1 MVATKELGKPD
12 LVSREPQKILGA
24 FFARQANNS
33 EPAGVKVTKVPDSCI
48 LSQARSIASV
58 RPATGASDLQSV
70 QQPDRAVQNRSERHP
85 RGVGREQERCNL
97 ILSPRYHD
105 EANDR
110 DQEQQDHAK
119 GDIDAMA

>member
-1 MVATKELGKPD
+1 M
-12 LVSREPQKILGA
+12 RRRI
-24 FFARQANNS
+24 RY
-33 EPAGVKVTKVPDSCI
+33 
-48 LSQARSIASV
+48 
-58 RPATGASDLQSV
+58 LQSV

-97 ILSPRYHD
+97 ILSTRYHD